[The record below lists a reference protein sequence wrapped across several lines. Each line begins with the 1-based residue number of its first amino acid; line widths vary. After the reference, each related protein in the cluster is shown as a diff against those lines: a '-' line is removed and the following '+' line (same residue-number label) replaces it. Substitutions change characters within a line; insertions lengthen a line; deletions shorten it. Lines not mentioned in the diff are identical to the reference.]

1 MDHTKSGLQQ
11 FLKQTWMTPK
21 AIFVLAMPP
30 PAKIYLYSKFSINLA
45 IITMSS
51 ACFIDLET
59 ASQGSSRN
67 VLINVSAIWCL

>member
-1 MDHTKSGLQQ
+1 MDHIQSGYQQ
-11 FLKQTWMTPK
+11 FLNETWMTPI
-21 AIFVLAMPP
+21 AVFVLAVPP
-30 PAKIYLYSKFSINLA
+30 PAKIYLYSKFTRNLA